1 MCGSGAGTVLIGQL
15 VTFLLTQYKDDW
27 RSILKILS
35 GLFLMT
41 FLVVATYKPLK
52 QKKVRVTDKKLLFEE
67 TDSESSQI
75 TIDFTKSKITM
86 LPNILSVYTLSDDK
100 SFESKRISM

>member
-15 VTFLLTQYKDDW
+15 VTFLLKQYKEDW
-27 RSILKILS
+27 RLILKILS
-35 GLFLMT
+35 GLFLLT
-41 FLVVATYKPLK
+41 FPVVATYKPIK
-52 QKKVRVTDKKLLFEE
+52 QKRVRVTEKKYLLEE

-86 LPNILSVYTLSDDK
+86 LPNILSIYTLSEDK
-100 SFESKRISM
+100 SFESKQISK